1 MNTHLGSRPAETG
14 PINPDWTIAQLL
26 EWLSDDVRQHD
37 VMLQHPLARIE
48 ALMTGARWAR
58 TPSTVALIRSIA
70 AAVRDEPVR
79 GSIRVSELSPQQAPR
94 MPERIPQPA

>member
-1 MNTHLGSRPAETG
+1 MNTHLASRPADTG

-48 ALMTGARWAR
+48 ALMTGARWVR

-79 GSIRVSELSPQQAPR
+79 GSIRISELSPQQPPR

>member
-1 MNTHLGSRPAETG
+1 MNTHLASRPAETG

-26 EWLSDDVRQHD
+26 EWLSDDVRQHE
-37 VMLQHPLARIE
+37 VTLQHPLARIE
-48 ALMTGARWAR
+48 ASLTGARWAR

-79 GSIRVSELSPQQAPR
+79 GSIRVGELSLQQAPR

>member
-1 MNTHLGSRPAETG
+1 MNTHLASRPSETG

-48 ALMTGARWAR
+48 ALMTGVRWAH

-79 GSIRVSELSPQQAPR
+79 GSIRISELSPQQAPP

>member
-1 MNTHLGSRPAETG
+1 MNTHLASRPSETG

-79 GSIRVSELSPQQAPR
+79 GSIRVGELSPQQAPR

>member
-1 MNTHLGSRPAETG
+1 MNTHLASRPSETV

-79 GSIRVSELSPQQAPR
+79 GSIRVGELSPQQAPR

>member
-1 MNTHLGSRPAETG
+1 MNTHLASFPSETG

-26 EWLSDDVRQHD
+26 EWLSDDVHQHE
-37 VMLQHPLARIE
+37 VTLQHPLARIE
-48 ALMTGARWAR
+48 ASLTGARWAR

-79 GSIRVSELSPQQAPR
+79 GSIRISELSPQQAPR
-94 MPERIPQPA
+94 IPERIPEPA

>member
-1 MNTHLGSRPAETG
+1 MNTHLASRPSETG

-37 VMLQHPLARIE
+37 VMLQHPLARVE

-79 GSIRVSELSPQQAPR
+79 GSIRVGELSPQQAPR

>member
-1 MNTHLGSRPAETG
+1 MNTHLASRPSETG

-79 GSIRVSELSPQQAPR
+79 GSIRVGELSPQQASR
-94 MPERIPQPA
+94 IPERIPQPA